1 MIESDFYDL
10 KVDQL
15 IWYQGKKFVIDSLT
29 RSRWSG
35 KKTISI
41 YGNLTDGESH
51 KNYDYYFEDICADC
65 SLEAPK
71 EKKLKRFWQWKLKS
85 SAKGPWYRSDMY
97 MDENGCYSNGETY
110 SNDWDNYDKEKIDSD
125 FTDVEVE

>member
-1 MIESDFYDL
+1 MKVEDFWNL

-15 IWYQGKKFVIDSLT
+15 IWYQGKKFIIDSLT

-41 YGNLTDGESH
+41 YGNLTGEESD
-51 KNYDYYFEDICADC
+51 KNYDYYFEDICAEC

-71 EKKLKRFWQWKLKS
+71 EKRRFYRWAIIDS
-85 SAKGPWYRSDMY
+85 KGNPYCPDTML
-97 MDENGCYSNGETY
+97 DENGNVLNGGAY
-110 SNDWDNYDKEKIDSD
+110 INDWNNLKKKKDES
-125 FTDVEVE
+125 FFWEE